1 MVTGSIWVD
10 CGGLDKKRDGSQ
22 KESVLFLIELE
33 FLIFMMNILT
43 IAVFLL
49 LKYYLTWID
58 GVGLK
63 FIWNM
68 EFTDDLLEKDVK
80 TI

>member
-1 MVTGSIWVD
+1 
-10 CGGLDKKRDGSQ
+10 
-22 KESVLFLIELE
+22 
-33 FLIFMMNILT
+33 MNILA

-58 GVGLK
+58 GLGLK
-63 FIWNM
+63 FIWYI
-68 EFTDDLLEKDVK
+68 EHTDDLLEKDVK

>member
-33 FLIFMMNILT
+33 FLIFMMNILA

-49 LKYYLTWID
+49 LKYYLTCLFSVFQGDRQFYQEI
-58 GVGLK
+58 
-63 FIWNM
+63 
-68 EFTDDLLEKDVK
+68 
-80 TI
+80 

>member
-10 CGGLDKKRDGSQ
+10 CGGLDKKRDGSK

-33 FLIFMMNILT
+33 FLIFMMNILA

-58 GVGLK
+58 GLGLK
-63 FIWNM
+63 FIWYI
-68 EFTDDLLEKDVK
+68 EHTDDLLEKDVK

>member
-1 MVTGSIWVD
+1 MLMVTGSIWVD

-33 FLIFMMNILT
+33 FLIFMMNIFG
-43 IAVFLL
+43 IAMFLFF
-49 LKYYLTWID
+49 KYYVNWID

-63 FIWNM
+63 FAII
-68 EFTDDLLEKDVK
+68 D
-80 TI
+80 